1 MATSTGLGDNT
12 KLFWVVLSH
21 RPTWPGKRRP
31 CCWGTGALRLRGNS
45 SVAREE
51 GGWAPPRLLAI
62 SSSHCAMLFF
72 SDLVHVANLD
82 CQCFGVL
89 HMNFANVSY
98 GCCKENWDC
107 AMIHMFHTHVL
118 NMLSG
123 CCIFNERIECSNKH
137 ETYVAGDV
145 ANINFR
151 YFRCLVSIL
160 QTIFLD
166 VADMRALS
174 SGRNA
179 PSGRPGA
186 SNTRT

>member
-1 MATSTGLGDNT
+1 
-12 KLFWVVLSH
+12 
-21 RPTWPGKRRP
+21 
-31 CCWGTGALRLRGNS
+31 
-45 SVAREE
+45 
-51 GGWAPPRLLAI
+51 
-62 SSSHCAMLFF
+62 
-72 SDLVHVANLD
+72 
-82 CQCFGVL
+82 
-89 HMNFANVSY
+89 
-98 GCCKENWDC
+98 
-107 AMIHMFHTHVL
+107 MIHMFHTHVL